1 MSKSNYKE
9 EVSCIDGVQFGLLS
23 SEEILRR
30 SCAHVNDATLY
41 DSNGEPKLGGLFDPR
56 MGVIERKKRC
66 KTCGQDCVKCPGHFG
81 HIELAK
87 PVYNTQYISY
97 IKKILPC
104 ICIHCSKLLINKKVV
119 KNVLNKKP
127 VSRLDYIKSKTKT
140 KHCGMLESDKNDD
153 YDNNGCGADQPT
165 KYLSQDMDYII
176 AEWSKELEDASGN
189 KRREPLRQKMTPEII
204 LAIFKRISVED
215 AEYLGFSPEWCMP
228 KDMIFTV
235 LPVAPPSVRPSVR
248 MYNNQRSED
257 DLTHKYNDIIKSNNI
272 LKEKI
277 EKPDSRPE
285 DIIAYSHLLQYH
297 VTTII
302 DNDAKGAN
310 MGSCKSRGGHVLK
323 TFKQRIN
330 GKDGRFRS
338 NLMGKRVDYSAR
350 SVISPDANL
359 NIEELG
365 VPREIAMNLTYPEI
379 VNKYNINK
387 MYQVVKNGSK
397 VYPGAKSYQS
407 STDGRTRDLTYV
419 DTEKIVLN
427 YGDIIHRHLVDGDY
441 VLFNRQPSL
450 HKMSMM
456 AHKVRVMDGSTFR
469 LNVDVCTPYNADFD
483 GDEMN
488 MHVPQSIQTAMELK
502 YLCAVPK
509 QIISPSKNAPIIKPS
524 QDNLLGLYKITDDN
538 VFFGQQELMNLLM
551 NVEAFDGEFPE
562 PAINEDN
569 IVKWTGKQVFSII
582 LPPIS
587 LKKGGEIVKGQL
599 IKGQVSKKLSAM
611 IVHTI
616 FNEYGYIRTQQYIND
631 LQKIISRYMVR
642 SGFSIGIKD
651 LIIHEDIRERNE
663 KHIINAKKEV
673 IDMTKQ
679 VHLNIFENVSKGL
692 EEMYEAKIQQTL
704 GKLSENIEEE
714 TIKLLDSDNRVNYMV
729 ASGSK
734 GSAIN
739 IRQMSAALAQQTVD
753 GKRIPL
759 GFMDRSLPHFTR
771 YDNGIESRGFVVN
784 NFKDGLTPQEYFFH
798 AMAGREGLID
808 TAVKTAKSGYLQ
820 RRLIKTTED
829 LKANHDYTVRNSNDQ
844 VVQFI
849 YGEDGFNPIYLE
861 EVSIESFILIKQ
873 EDLESKF
880 FIKEEDD
887 WDQYVLKKE
896 LHKMKKDVNR
906 LSKMKQYNQSV
917 VDKIKLFHQILMVY
931 GKKSKAS
938 ENKTDIQ
945 YNTYFPINFNRLLKN
960 TKEIYKLDGKNKSD
974 INPIELIETID
985 KLYHSCLVN
994 GKPNQLFGFLLLDKM
1009 SISYLIKEIRITR
1022 VALQH
1027 IIMSIKN
1034 RFKFALV
1041 QGGEMVG
1048 PVAAQSIG
1056 EISTQLT
1063 LNSVDWETE
1072 MLFQEN
1078 GESRVVKMGQFID
1091 DLMDDKLNKHKIQH
1105 IPKNRTEYLE
1115 LEKDHKLFVP
1125 SVDKVGDM
1133 EWCQVTAVTRHLP
1146 IGDLVKVTTESGREA
1161 TATQQKSFLIWNEE
1175 KQQIVTTNGSDLK
1188 IGDLIPIT
1196 QMLPDPDNIITHLDL
1211 SKYLPKTEWL
1221 YGTDFN
1227 HAGYLFDCD
1236 EREKKLGFWAMNGD
1250 KFTLP
1255 YSRSDAFQDA
1265 WNGNRMQSTTI
1276 VAGCIYPKTCI
1287 RVVSEILDTWKLNE
1301 TLGFIVGI
1309 YLAEGWA
1316 TDTFVGISNNDEIIR
1331 KKVTDW
1337 CDKMK
1342 VTYHLVTS
1350 TNQRFKGSQSND
1362 LKLHS
1367 VLLARFFKKWTGTGS
1382 SNKKVPEEAFTAPLD
1397 FAKGIL
1403 NGYISGHGSV
1413 NKDDGSI
1420 IASSVSKDL
1429 IIGISTLANRFGIFG
1444 KISGHQS
1451 KKNNIGSKNIKYTH
1465 TLTFRNGYAQIFAKD
1480 IGSSHPEKN
1489 SKLQNITLKK
1499 EYKHFTGKYRN
1510 HKNVIL
1516 DPVKKIEF
1524 IAPTKETVY
1533 DLSVPKTLFFSVFS
1547 GFACVDTFHFAGVGE
1562 KSNVNQGVPR
1572 LEELLAKSKPKQPM
1586 LHIFLA
1592 PEYRKTKEMAELVQY
1607 NLELV
1612 TIGDILESDAVYLE
1626 PDNEYENVLP
1636 EDREIMEIYK
1646 VFSEIDEESQSIP
1659 NNPWVVRLEF
1669 NRREMIDKKITMED
1683 INLILKHQLYKASII
1698 YADDNSGKLIFRLR
1712 IDFDSNKSNAG
1723 DDLDYLTK
1731 QIEEIK
1737 GIIIKGV
1744 EGIEEVYRPKKNYNM
1759 IIPNG
1764 DTFTTEDEY
1773 YLETSGSNLFDVLT
1787 KKYIDSNRTIS
1798 IDISEIYETFG
1809 IEAAR
1814 WMLVNELTNVFV
1826 MSDTKT
1832 SPRHI
1837 NLLCDMMTNRGKI
1850 MPAHRTGINQSDN
1863 DIGPLAKCSFEE
1875 TMGQLVQAS
1884 LFGSLD
1890 RLDGVSSNIMVGQIP
1905 KCGTGDSEIILD
1917 EEKLMNIEP
1926 ELSESTQE
1934 TDLAELFSSD
1944 EYCNQFQDI
1953 GFNLNNIESDDVNLE
1968 DLEIKVD
1975 F

>member
-1 MSKSNYKE
+1 MTTSNYKE

-104 ICIHCSKLLINKKVV
+104 ICIHCSKLLINKKAV

-365 VPREIAMNLTYPEI
+365 VPKEIAKNLTYPEI

-456 AHKVRVMDGSTFR
+456 AHKVRVMEGSTFR

-599 IKGQVSKKLSAM
+599 IKGQVSKKLSSM

-663 KHIINAKKEV
+663 KHIMNAKKEV

-692 EEMYEAKIQQTL
+692 DEMYEAKIQQTL

-714 TIKLLDSDNRVNYMV
+714 TIKLLDGDNRVNYMV

-861 EVSIESFILIKQ
+861 EVSIESFVLIKQ

-896 LHKMKKDVNR
+896 LHKMKKDMNR
-906 LSKMKQYNQSV
+906 KNKMKQYNQSV
-917 VDKIKLFHQILMVY
+917 VNKIKLFHEILMVY

-938 ENKTDIQ
+938 ESKTDIQ

-1063 LNSVDWETE
+1063 LNSVDWETD

-1078 GESRVVKMGQFID
+1078 GESRIVKMGQFID

-1161 TATQQKSFLIWNEE
+1161 TATQQKSFLIWNED

-1250 KFTLP
+1250 EFTLP
-1255 YSRSDAFQDA
+1255 YSRSDSFQDA
-1265 WNGNRMQSTTI
+1265 WHGNRMQSTTI
-1276 VAGCIYPKTCI
+1276 VAGCVYPKTCI

-1301 TLGFIVGI
+1301 TLGFIVGL

-1316 TDTFVGISNNDEIIR
+1316 TNTFVGISNNDEIIR

-1342 VTYHLVTS
+1342 VTYHLVT
-1350 TNQRFKGSQSND
+1350 TNNKRFEGCQSND

-1367 VLLARFFKKWTGTGS
+1367 VLLARFFKKWMGTGS
-1382 SNKKVPEEAFTAPLD
+1382 CNKKVPDEAFTAPLD

-1403 NGYISGHGSV
+1403 DGYISGDGSV
-1413 NKDDGSI
+1413 NKDDGSVN
-1420 IASSVSKDL
+1420 ATSVSNDL
-1429 IIGISTLANRFGIFG
+1429 IVGISTLANRFGIFG
-1444 KISGHQS
+1444 KISGRQQT
-1451 KKNNIGSKNIKYTH
+1451 KNSVGSKNIKYTH
-1465 TLTFRNGYAQIFAKD
+1465 ILSFRNGYAQIFAKD

-1489 SKLQNITLKK
+1489 NKLQNITLKK
-1499 EYKHFTGKYRN
+1499 EYKNFTGKYRN

-1533 DLSVPKTLFFSVFS
+1533 DLSVPKTLNFSVFN
-1547 GFACVDTFHFAGVGE
+1547 GQNLVDTFHFAGVGE

-1572 LEELLAKSKPKQPM
+1572 LEELLAKSKPKQPQ

-1814 WMLVNELTNVFV
+1814 WILVNELTNVFV

-1917 EEKLMNIEP
+1917 EEKLLNIEP
-1926 ELSESTQE
+1926 ELSEPTPE
-1934 TDLAELFSSD
+1934 TDLTELFSSD

>member
-176 AEWSKELEDASGN
+176 AEWSKELEDSSGN

-215 AEYLGFSPEWCMP
+215 AKYLGFSPEWCMP

-456 AHKVRVMDGSTFR
+456 AHKVRVMEGSTFR
-469 LNVDVCTPYNADFD
+469 LNVDVYTPYNADFD

-524 QDNLLGLYKITDDN
+524 QDNLLGLYKITDNN

-873 EDLESKF
+873 DDLENKF

-896 LHKMKKDVNR
+896 LHKMKKDMNR
-906 LSKMKQYNQSV
+906 KNKMKQYNQSV
-917 VDKIKLFHQILMVY
+917 VDRIKLFHQILMVY

-974 INPIELIETID
+974 INPIELMETID
-985 KLYHSCLVN
+985 ELYHSCLVN

-1009 SISYLIKEIRITR
+1009 SISYLIKEMRITR

-1027 IIMSIKN
+1027 IVLSIKN

-1056 EISTQLT
+1056 EISTQLSVLGSEKIT
-1063 LNSVDWETE
+1063 LMVKNINPET
-1072 MLFQEN
+1072 
-1078 GESRVVKMGQFID
+1078 R
-1091 DLMDDKLNKHKIQH
+1091 
-1105 IPKNRTEYLE
+1105 
-1115 LEKDHKLFVP
+1115 
-1125 SVDKVGDM
+1125 KV
-1133 EWCQVTAVTRHLP
+1133 ETQVYQDG
-1146 IGDLVKVTTESGREA
+1146 IGDFINKYYDSIEITGEDIKCIHHDGNTEN
-1161 TATQQKSFLIWNEE
+1161 SF
-1175 KQQIVTTNGSDLK
+1175 
-1188 IGDLIPIT
+1188 
-1196 QMLPDPDNIITHLDL
+1196 
-1211 SKYLPKTEWL
+1211 
-1221 YGTDFN
+1221 
-1227 HAGYLFDCD
+1227 
-1236 EREKKLGFWAMNGD
+1236 
-1250 KFTLP
+1250 
-1255 YSRSDAFQDA
+1255 
-1265 WNGNRMQSTTI
+1265 
-1276 VAGCIYPKTCI
+1276 
-1287 RVVSEILDTWKLNE
+1287 
-1301 TLGFIVGI
+1301 
-1309 YLAEGWA
+1309 
-1316 TDTFVGISNNDEIIR
+1316 
-1331 KKVTDW
+1331 
-1337 CDKMK
+1337 
-1342 VTYHLVTS
+1342 
-1350 TNQRFKGSQSND
+1350 
-1362 LKLHS
+1362 
-1367 VLLARFFKKWTGTGS
+1367 
-1382 SNKKVPEEAFTAPLD
+1382 
-1397 FAKGIL
+1397 
-1403 NGYISGHGSV
+1403 V
-1413 NKDDGSI
+1413 NP
-1420 IASSVSKDL
+1420 
-1429 IIGISTLANRFGIFG
+1429 N
-1444 KISGHQS
+1444 
-1451 KKNNIGSKNIKYTH
+1451 
-1465 TLTFRNGYAQIFAKD
+1465 
-1480 IGSSHPEKN
+1480 
-1489 SKLQNITLKK
+1489 
-1499 EYKHFTGKYRN
+1499 
-1510 HKNVIL
+1510 
-1516 DPVKKIEF
+1516 
-1524 IAPTKETVY
+1524 
-1533 DLSVPKTLFFSVFS
+1533 
-1547 GFACVDTFHFAGVGE
+1547 
-1562 KSNVNQGVPR
+1562 
-1572 LEELLAKSKPKQPM
+1572 
-1586 LHIFLA
+1586 
-1592 PEYRKTKEMAELVQY
+1592 
-1607 NLELV
+1607 
-1612 TIGDILESDAVYLE
+1612 
-1626 PDNEYENVLP
+1626 
-1636 EDREIMEIYK
+1636 REIYVSTVDPNTEK
-1646 VFSEIDEESQSIP
+1646 V
-1659 NNPWVVRLEF
+1659 NWKRV
-1669 NRREMIDKKITMED
+1669 T
-1683 INLILKHQLYKASII
+1683 
-1698 YADDNSGKLIFRLR
+1698 
-1712 IDFDSNKSNAG
+1712 
-1723 DDLDYLTK
+1723 
-1731 QIEEIK
+1731 
-1737 GIIIKGV
+1737 
-1744 EGIEEVYRPKKNYNM
+1744 
-1759 IIPNG
+1759 
-1764 DTFTTEDEY
+1764 
-1773 YLETSGSNLFDVLT
+1773 
-1787 KKYIDSNRTIS
+1787 
-1798 IDISEIYETFG
+1798 
-1809 IEAAR
+1809 
-1814 WMLVNELTNVFV
+1814 
-1826 MSDTKT
+1826 
-1832 SPRHI
+1832 
-1837 NLLCDMMTNRGKI
+1837 
-1850 MPAHRTGINQSDN
+1850 
-1863 DIGPLAKCSFEE
+1863 
-1875 TMGQLVQAS
+1875 
-1884 LFGSLD
+1884 
-1890 RLDGVSSNIMVGQIP
+1890 
-1905 KCGTGDSEIILD
+1905 
-1917 EEKLMNIEP
+1917 
-1926 ELSESTQE
+1926 ELSRHPANGQMVE
-1934 TDLAELFSSD
+1934 
-1944 EYCNQFQDI
+1944 
-1953 GFNLNNIESDDVNLE
+1953 
-1968 DLEIKVD
+1968 
-1975 F
+1975 